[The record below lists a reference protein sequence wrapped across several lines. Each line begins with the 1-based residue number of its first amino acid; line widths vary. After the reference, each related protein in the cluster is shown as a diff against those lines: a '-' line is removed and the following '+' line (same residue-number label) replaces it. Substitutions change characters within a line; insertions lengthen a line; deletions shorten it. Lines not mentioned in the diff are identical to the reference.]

1 MTYTTI
7 TRDKDKSLEII
18 NYIKSKLNIKEDDTN
33 PDYVIAVG
41 GDGTIINA
49 VHKYPSSI
57 IFGIHTGHLGFY
69 ANYEEKDVDTL
80 INDINN
86 NEFKTVSLGVVC
98 ASFKN
103 NGKDV
108 TDYALN
114 EVTLVSPLRTL
125 ILNVSIDNEFLERYR
140 GTGICVST
148 PMGSTAY
155 NKSLHGSVID
165 DRLEV
170 MQLTEMASI
179 NSMSYRT
186 LSSSILLSK
195 DRTISLTD
203 ISKGKKFIT
212 IDNIFYEV
220 DEIEKLDIKFE
231 SNKIKMAYHNK
242 NSFIE
247 RITRTF
253 LISKE

>member
-98 ASFKN
+98 ASF
-103 NGKDV
+103 
-108 TDYALN
+108 
-114 EVTLVSPLRTL
+114 
-125 ILNVSIDNEFLERYR
+125 
-140 GTGICVST
+140 
-148 PMGSTAY
+148 
-155 NKSLHGSVID
+155 
-165 DRLEV
+165 
-170 MQLTEMASI
+170 
-179 NSMSYRT
+179 
-186 LSSSILLSK
+186 
-195 DRTISLTD
+195 
-203 ISKGKKFIT
+203 
-212 IDNIFYEV
+212 
-220 DEIEKLDIKFE
+220 
-231 SNKIKMAYHNK
+231 
-242 NSFIE
+242 
-247 RITRTF
+247 
-253 LISKE
+253 

>member
-18 NYIKSKLNIKEDDTN
+18 NYIKSKLTIKEDEAN

-69 ANYEEKDVDTL
+69 ANYDQNDVDIL

-86 NEFKTVSLGVVC
+86 NEFKTISLGVVC
-98 ASFKN
+98 ASFN
-103 NGKDV
+103 HNGKEV
-108 TDYALN
+108 YDYALN

-148 PMGSTAY
+148 PTGSTAY

-179 NSMSYRT
+179 NSTSYRT

-220 DEIEKLDIKFE
+220 DEISKLDIKFE
-231 SNKIKMAYHNK
+231 PNKIKMAYHNK
-242 NSFIE
+242 NSFID
-247 RITRTF
+247 RISRTF